1 MLLKIYLYFR
11 AVSQLQEQIKC
22 NFESKLLDEEKKIK
36 EGELLIKKMKEEQQR
51 DYQELKTQQLKKQTF
66 RVTCL
71 LK

>member
-1 MLLKIYLYFR
+1 MLLKMYLYFR
-11 AVSQLQEQIKC
+11 AASQLQEQIKS

-51 DYQELKTQQLKKQTF
+51 DYLELKTQQLKKQTF
-66 RVTCL
+66 RVICF